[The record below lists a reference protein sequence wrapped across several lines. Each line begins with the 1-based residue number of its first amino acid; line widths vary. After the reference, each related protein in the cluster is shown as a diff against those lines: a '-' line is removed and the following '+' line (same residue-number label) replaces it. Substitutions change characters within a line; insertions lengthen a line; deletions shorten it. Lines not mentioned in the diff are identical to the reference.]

1 MGLLMNHWLSLLES
15 CELCPRRCRVNRLK
29 GQKGYCKVTDK
40 IIVAYYGKHFG
51 EEPPISGDKGSGNI
65 FFSSCNMRCIF
76 CQNYQISHS
85 LMGKEVSIEELSYIF
100 FELEKDGCHNINLVS
115 PTPYVPM
122 ILCAIDMAKQ
132 KGFHLPFV
140 YNTNAYENVE
150 TVQLL
155 KNYIDIF
162 LPDFKYWNPAIA
174 YKLSDARDYPEHA
187 ARAIEEMKKQVGDLL
202 VRDNKA
208 EKGLIIRHLVL
219 PNNLAG
225 SKQILEWILTH
236 LGNKT
241 FLSLMSQYYPLH
253 NASNYPMINRRIR
266 EKEYE
271 ELIDFLLKNG
281 FENVFIQD
289 FDSAN
294 VLIPDFESKNP
305 FNI

>member
-1 MGLLMNHWLSLLES
+1 MNHWLTLLES

-29 GQKGYCKVTDK
+29 GQRGYCRIADK
-40 IIVAYYGKHFG
+40 IIIAYYGNHFG
-51 EEPPISGDKGSGNI
+51 EEPPISGVKGSGNI

-76 CQNYQISHS
+76 CQNYQISHG
-85 LMGKEVSIEELSYIF
+85 LKGREFSIDELVDIF
-100 FELEKDGCHNINLVS
+100 FELEDKGCHNINLVS

-122 ILCAIDMAKQ
+122 ILCAIEKAK
-132 KGFHLPFV
+132 KRGLKLPFV

-150 TVQLL
+150 TIRLL
-155 KNYIDIF
+155 NGYIDIF

-174 YKLSDARDYPEHA
+174 LKLSDAKNYPEHA
-187 ARAIEEMKKQVGDLL
+187 AKTIVEMKKQVGDLTIK
-202 VRDNKA
+202 NNIA

-225 SKQILEWILTH
+225 SRQILKWILLH

-253 NASNYPMINRRIR
+253 DAYRYPMINRRIK

-289 FDSAN
+289 VESASL
-294 VLIPDFESKNP
+294 LIPDFELERP